1 MLKKVILFLSRTV
14 FVSVPGFVLAFV
26 FMEVALR
33 MSGYTPY
40 YLNAKV
46 FEPSQVA
53 DVVYELRPGFEGLY
67 ASAPISVSALGFR
80 GRVTADEIGRSSLR
94 IAVVGD
100 SVAFGQGVRDGE
112 TLSAQLAVRLRSRL
126 GTDVE
131 VLNLG
136 VPGYDTCQ
144 EYGMFRERAVPLKP
158 QDVVLVYV
166 DNDTDPPWIQVRN
179 GAMVIPDA
187 RPGLVGDGVAALR
200 KSSASFNFLFTH
212 WQVIKGQHMT
222 IDQYREMLAR
232 KFNDRNAGWRRS
244 RGCLHSFVALAK
256 ERSIRVT
263 VIPFPELLGLREN
276 PYPFEAYIQTVCDA
290 ARAEGAACVDVVPAL
305 EPPTFP
311 LRVSAVEH
319 HPSAEVY
326 RRIAE
331 FIAPML
337 P

>member
-1 MLKKVILFLSRTV
+1 MLKKVILFLSRIV
-14 FVSVPGFVLAFV
+14 FVSVPGFVFAFL

-33 MSGYTPY
+33 GFGYTPY
-40 YLNAKV
+40 FLNAKA

-53 DVVYELRPGFEGLY
+53 DMVYELRPGFEGLY
-67 ASAPISVSALGFR
+67 ASAPIAINALGFR
-80 GRVTADEIGRSSLR
+80 GRETAGEIGKAALR

-100 SVAFGQGVRDGE
+100 SVAFGQGVRDGA
-112 TLSAQLAVRLRSRL
+112 TLSAQLAARLKSRL
-126 GTDVE
+126 GTDVA

-144 EYGMFRERAVPLKP
+144 EYGMFRERAVPLNP
-158 QDVVLVYV
+158 QHVLLIYV

-187 RPGLVGDGVAALR
+187 RAGLVGDTVAALR
-200 KSSASFNFLFTH
+200 KSSDAFNFLFTH
-212 WQVIKGQHMT
+212 WQVVKGQHMT
-222 IDQYREMLAR
+222 VDQYREMLAR
-232 KFNDRNAGWRRS
+232 KFNDDNPGWRRS
-244 RGCLHSFVALAK
+244 RACLHSFAELAK

-263 VIPFPELLGLREN
+263 VIPFPELLGLKES
-276 PYPFEAYIQTVCDA
+276 PYPFEAYVQTVCEA

-305 EPPTFP
+305 ERATYP
-311 LRVSAVEH
+311 LRVSSVEH

-331 FIAPML
+331 FLAPTL